1 MSEAGVNPPS
11 APGPS
16 APGASDSAASDSAAG
31 GPPPGGAPSRHQ
43 RSMAGMIGAM
53 LITLLVILGFV
64 ALRGFTRDQVET
76 EVPPVD
82 YLDAVGAAADAGLA
96 LAHPRELPE
105 GWRATSVD
113 LTRDESPEWTMG
125 MLTDDGRFVGIRQE
139 EESADDMVVVALDE
153 DAVEGDEVTVPSD
166 LADTWT
172 TWSDDGGDTGYAA
185 ELGDETVLVYGSAPA
200 EDLEE
205 VIALLQR

>member
-1 MSEAGVNPPS
+1 MSEAGVNPPN

-16 APGASDSAASDSAAG
+16 AAAPG

-53 LITLLVILGFV
+53 IITLLVILGFV

-76 EVPPVD
+76 EVAPVD
-82 YLDAVGAAADAGLA
+82 YLDAVGAAADAGME
-96 LAHPRELPE
+96 LAHPRELPD

-113 LTRDESPEWTMG
+113 LTRDESPAWTMG

-139 EESADDMVVVALDE
+139 EESADDLAAIALNE
-153 DAVEGDEVTVPSD
+153 DAVEGDEVTVPSA

-172 TWSDDGGDTGYAA
+172 TWSDEGGDTGYAA
-185 ELGDETVLVYGSAPA
+185 EIGEETVLVYGSAPA
-200 EDLEE
+200 EDIEE

>member
-1 MSEAGVNPPS
+1 
-11 APGPS
+11 
-16 APGASDSAASDSAAG
+16 
-31 GPPPGGAPSRHQ
+31 
-43 RSMAGMIGAM
+43 MAGMIGAM

-64 ALRGFTRDQVET
+64 ALRGVTREQTEV

-82 YLDAVGAAADAGLA
+82 YLDAVSAAADAGLA
-96 LAHPRELPE
+96 LAHPRELPA

-113 LTRDESPEWTMG
+113 LDRDESPRWTMG

-139 EESADDMVVVALDE
+139 VESADDMAAVALDE
-153 DAVEGDEVTVPSD
+153 DAVEGDDVTLD
-166 LADTWT
+166 GELARTWT

-185 ELGDETVLVYGSAPA
+185 EVGDETVLVYGSAPA

>member
-1 MSEAGVNPPS
+1 MSEAGTT
-11 APGPS
+11 
-16 APGASDSAASDSAAG
+16 
-31 GPPPGGAPSRHQ
+31 PPPTKPSRHQ

-82 YLDAVGAAADAGLA
+82 YLDAV
-96 LAHPRELPE
+96 
-105 GWRATSVD
+105 
-113 LTRDESPEWTMG
+113 
-125 MLTDDGRFVGIRQE
+125 
-139 EESADDMVVVALDE
+139 
-153 DAVEGDEVTVPSD
+153 EGDEVTLDSGV
-166 LADTWT
+166 ADTWT
-172 TWSDDGGDTGYAA
+172 VWTDEGGDTGYAA
-185 ELGDETVLVYGSAPA
+185 EVGDETVLVYGSAPA